1 LLNQFEDRFGE
12 LRAWKGYP
20 FGAPP
25 NDYFKRVWDQLQKE
39 VVANISRRVV
49 SLASSTVIIRG
60 PLLAQGCL

>member
-25 NDYFKRVWDQLQKE
+25 NDYFERLGETSKGSCDKY
-39 VVANISRRVV
+39 I
-49 SLASSTVIIRG
+49 
-60 PLLAQGCL
+60 P